1 MFPDK
6 SGEQK
11 PFPVVAT
18 NFWDVTPSFSPDGKW
33 LAYANN
39 ETGRLE
45 IYIQPF
51 PSGAGRWQVS
61 TAGGV
66 RPNWRK
72 DGKEL
77 YFFKEDDQQIMAVDV
92 RANGASLQLGTP
104 HALFKASTVSDLTG
118 PYTVSADGKKFVM
131 NTVPPQ
137 AATEPLTLITN
148 WPADLK
154 Q

>member
-1 MFPDK
+1 MFPDQ
-6 SGEQK
+6 SGERK

-18 NFWDVTPSFSPDGKW
+18 NFVDAYPSFLPDGKW
-33 LAYANN
+33 LAYNN
-39 ETGRLE
+39 DETGRQE

-51 PSGAGRWQVS
+51 PTGAGRWQVS

-66 RPNWRK
+66 RSKWRK

-77 YFFKEDDQQIMAVDV
+77 FFFSPEQQVMAVDV
-92 RANGASLQLGTP
+92 TQKDASLQLGTP
-104 HALFKASTVSDLTG
+104 HALFKATTVTGTSG

-131 NTVPPQ
+131 NTVLPHSI
-137 AATEPLTLITN
+137 TEPLTLITN